1 MKKIKIVLTY
11 GFIWGIL
18 EATLGPILKAVA
30 FPFAGYIMMGI
41 GASILATVV
50 IKHHNPYIMPL
61 IGFVAATVKL
71 LDLFI
76 YPYALWYK
84 VFRPAAAIIMESLL
98 FCLVSIP
105 ILTWYISSQVK
116 STQARPHS

>member
-50 IKHHNPYIMPL
+50 IKHRSPYITPL

-105 ILTWYISSQVK
+105 ILTWYLSKKVAHDI
-116 STQARPHS
+116 RPNR